1 MALRFD
7 LQSHST
13 HSDGALGAAEVV
25 KLAAEAGV
33 ELLAL
38 SDHDTISGVAE
49 AIEAGERHGVRVVS
63 AVEISAV
70 DADSPVPR
78 ELHILGYKI
87 DHTGPPMTDRLVD
100 FLADREKRTLRMRD
114 ALREVGFELDE
125 AELEQRIAEGKPI
138 GRPHLAA
145 AVLGAPANAQ
155 RLEDEEIDD
164 VGSLIRGYL
173 IEGKPA
179 FRLRE
184 TPTVAEAIEAIHDA
198 GGVAI
203 WAHPFWDI
211 EDDGEVLDEHRALPR
226 ARHRRRRGLLRH
238 PRRARRR
245 ACSPPAAKPTA
256 CSAPARPTTT
266 APRTACSRASWRSR
280 PTASSR
286 TSGRSPPDRAFSLH
300 QSDRETTRRVTAP
313 RSAPPLRRPR
323 AARATP
329 RGGRR
334 APRARAPRETLTCRR
349 RRVSC
354 DELDRLA
361 QLPARLRRRVL
372 LELCQ
377 PVDGVDQLGRS
388 LARRTARRA
397 ATARPAAA

>member
-1 MALRFD
+1 VSPSFD

-13 HSDGALGAAEVV
+13 HSDGALPATEVV
-25 KLAAEAGV
+25 KLASEAGV

-49 AIEAGERHGVRVVS
+49 AIEAGERYGVRVVP

-100 FLADREKRTLRMRD
+100 FLADREHRTLRMRD

-125 AELEQRIAEGKPI
+125 AEIEQRIAEGKPI

-179 FRLRE
+179 FRLRQ

-211 EDDGEVLDEHRALPR
+211 EADGEVLDSIERFGKLGIDGVEAFYITHDERQTRLLA
-226 ARHRRRRGLLRH
+226 ARCEADGLL
-238 PRRARRR
+238 
-245 ACSPPAAKPTA
+245 STG
-256 CSAPARPTTT
+256 SADYH
-266 APRTACSRASWRSR
+266 
-280 PTASSR
+280 
-286 TSGRSPPDRAFSLH
+286 GPDNRLFSQFMAF
-300 QSDRETTRRVTAP
+300 DTY
-313 RSAPPLRRPR
+313 
-323 AARATP
+323 
-329 RGGRR
+329 
-334 APRARAPRETLTCRR
+334 
-349 RRVSC
+349 
-354 DELDRLA
+354 D
-361 QLPARLRRRVL
+361 
-372 LELCQ
+372 LE
-377 PVDGVDQLGRS
+377 PNLGPI
-388 LARRTARRA
+388 AD
-397 ATARPAAA
+397 